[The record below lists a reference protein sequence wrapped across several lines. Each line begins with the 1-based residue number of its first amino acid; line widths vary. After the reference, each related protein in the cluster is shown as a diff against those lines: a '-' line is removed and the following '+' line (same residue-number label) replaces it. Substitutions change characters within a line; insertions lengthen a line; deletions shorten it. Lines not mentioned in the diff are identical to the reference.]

1 MHPVLAKKRTKIR
14 EGLRKHGTNVDR
26 NDADVT
32 GDGDQSSIHLNFAG
46 KQFYRD
52 LFGNGGDLHEHA
64 KFGRLSPFAMAC
76 ITGMV
81 GTVETS
87 LKQASSSP
95 SSDPLKPSEALIR
108 LLETRETSMRVSPL
122 LMIVSLGKNVPD
134 ADPVRQVA
142 IATRC

>member
-1 MHPVLAKKRTKIR
+1 
-14 EGLRKHGTNVDR
+14 VDR

-32 GDGDQSSIHLNFAG
+32 GDSDQSSIHLNLAG

-52 LFGNGGDLHEHA
+52 LFGNGGDLQEHA
-64 KFGRLSPFAMAC
+64 EFGRLSAFAVAC
-76 ITGMV
+76 ITGEV

-95 SSDPLKPSEALIR
+95 FSDPSKPSKALIR
-108 LLETRETSMRVSPL
+108 LLKTRETSMRVSPL

-134 ADPVRQVA
+134 ADPARLPMPRMCAERPYVTTVLGRWRL
-142 IATRC
+142 I